1 MNKNILVIG
10 LALLALL
17 GLGYGFQQRKLA
29 SEAIQQKA
37 ELEKVAEEQRQIAA
51 EHQKMAQLAQ
61 QEAMVQRTI
70 CEEQLK
76 DCKSK

>member
-1 MNKNILVIG
+1 MNKNVLVIG

-17 GLGYGFQQRKLA
+17 SLGYGFQQRKLA
-29 SEAIQQKA
+29 AEAIQQKT
-37 ELEKVAEEQRQIAA
+37 ELEKVAEEQRQIAQ